1 MKFRNFVGVF
11 LASFIRLSQ
20 FGKHFTDY
28 VESENQFVQF
38 QLTKNKPVNGSGT
51 SKGGPPPPQCFPEW
65 IFRFVQI
72 QCKIAASLGLV
83 REIFV

>member
-51 SKGGPPPPQCFPEW
+51 SKGGPPPPMFSRVD
-65 IFRFVQI
+65 FQI
-72 QCKIAASLGLV
+72 RQNPMQNCCVV
-83 REIFV
+83 RVS

>member
-51 SKGGPPPPQCFPEW
+51 SKGGPPPPNVFQSGFSDSSKSNAKLL
-65 IFRFVQI
+65 R
-72 QCKIAASLGLV
+72 G
-83 REIFV
+83 